1 MEQLKIEIQNRY
13 KKLLLNKKEASKEL
27 GISISTLDRLRKTGY
42 LKEKRIG
49 GLIVIGM
56 SQLQNC
62 YKFLHREL
70 TLKILLTMR
79 NLDCS

>member
-42 LKEKRIG
+42 LK
-49 GLIVIGM
+49 
-56 SQLQNC
+56 
-62 YKFLHREL
+62 
-70 TLKILLTMR
+70 
-79 NLDCS
+79 